1 MKEEK
6 VLTFNVTVLYPSSG
20 SVPLTK
26 SDSGL
31 NSNTPSAWSEA
42 AIVTRIWEATPRLAA

>member
-1 MKEEK
+1 MSRTGGKN
-6 VLTFNVTVLYPSSG
+6 VLTLNVTVLYPSSG

-31 NSNTPSAWSEA
+31 NSNTP
-42 AIVTRIWEATPRLAA
+42 